1 MDDLKNEIT
10 AFCHAHSLSGAR
22 FSELAV
28 GDASFWHKLTRGR
41 DPKYSTVIKVREFM
55 RDYQA

>member
-10 AFCHAHSLSGAR
+10 AFCKAHSMSGAR

-28 GDASFWHKLTRGR
+28 GDASFWHKLVRGR

-55 RDYQA
+55 RDYRA